1 MTSHINRREFLKKS
15 TIAGVGLSFG
25 GWMSLQP
32 GQAMAAA
39 ALANANVL
47 KMNIT
52 PIAIADDCARL
63 AIYSHATSKPYQQ
76 ALAQNWDAM
85 RIGGVWRHGEKQI
98 AELLIRAR
106 NGMNHENIDPKA
118 ARNAAF
124 VSGWLFH
131 RAANTE
137 LYGKTTKEGD
147 DIERMIYHDVNVLRE
162 MSLAEHD
169 EKIDAHPP
177 KLTVDD
183 MHHLLLALKQRTEL
197 RLHTFNPDE
206 RNGAT
211 ENWVF
216 KLGKWDKD
224 YRLLL
229 AQHAEAMVSPDSQK
243 VKKYLESPV
252 FYDRT
257 DATIHC
263 ARGLQAGLQEPIDV
277 VQAVAASKSQ
287 SQYARVLAK
296 GYEAAMAVS
305 AFLSGEID
313 DGVLKTKLFRA

>member
-1 MTSHINRREFLKKS
+1 MTSHINRRDFLKKS

-39 ALANANVL
+39 ALANGHVL

-63 AIYSHATSKPYQQ
+63 AIYSNVTVKPYQQ

-85 RIGGVWRHGEKQI
+85 RIGGVLRHGEKHI
-98 AELLIRAR
+98 AELLIPAR
-106 NGMNHENIDPKA
+106 NGMKHGNIDPKA

-124 VSGWLFH
+124 ASGWLFH

-137 LYGKTTKEGD
+137 LYGKTTKAGD
-147 DIERMIYHDVNVLRE
+147 DAERMIYHDVNVLRE
-162 MSLAEHD
+162 MSLAEHGG
-169 EKIDAHPP
+169 KMAANPSSP
-177 KLTVDD
+177 TVND
-183 MHHLLLALKQRTEL
+183 MHHLLLTLKQRTEL

-216 KLGKWDKD
+216 KLGEWDKD
-224 YRLLL
+224 YRPLL
-229 AQHAEAMVSPDSQK
+229 ARYAEAMVSPDSWK
-243 VKKYLESPV
+243 VKKYLEAPV

-257 DATIHC
+257 DAIIRC
-263 ARGLQAGLQEPIDV
+263 ARELQAGLQEPVDLWQSV
-277 VQAVAASKSQ
+277 VAAKSQ
-287 SQYARVLAK
+287 SLYARALAN
-296 GYEAAMAVS
+296 GYYAAAVVS
-305 AFLSGEID
+305 VFIAGDID
-313 DGVLKTKLFRA
+313 EVMLKTKLFSA